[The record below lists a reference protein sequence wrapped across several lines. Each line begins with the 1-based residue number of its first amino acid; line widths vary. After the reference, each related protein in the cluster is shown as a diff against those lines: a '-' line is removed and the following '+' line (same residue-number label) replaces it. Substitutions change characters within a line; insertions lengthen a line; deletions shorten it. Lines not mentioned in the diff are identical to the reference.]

1 MPAKAP
7 TPRVKSVADIKS
19 LLLQPALT
27 SHFEC
32 YFVVPEILPSARQ
45 GTAKAFIGQ
54 TVPVTSELTSLLS
67 LSCSDATLPGSQ
79 LATHNLDNDYTG
91 VGQKH
96 AYRRLYDDRAD
107 FTFYVNHNYTQIRF
121 FERWMQYIVGEQQ
134 AGSDRL
140 NNFYRMNYP
149 KTYKTTIYIT
159 KFERSIGTPQ
169 KAPLAAKQNSKQNL
183 TYSFFNAFPTSITSM
198 PVSYESSQLLKCT
211 VSFAYDRYVS
221 ENLQGSAQGPTNLG
235 ATSAG
240 VPNIGD
246 ASNYWNSGANPN
258 ASNIDFATAANL
270 NFGNLTNNIAPAQ
283 FNYSSDDP
291 TRVFQEYDLNQA
303 TQQAYSGNLKLF

>member
-7 TPRVKSVADIKS
+7 TPTVKSVADIKS
-19 LLLQPALT
+19 VLLQPALT

-32 YFVVPEILPSARQ
+32 YFAVPDTFASTRQ
-45 GTAKAFIGQ
+45 GTAKAFIGGS
-54 TVPVTSELTSLLS
+54 VPVTSELTSLLT

-79 LATHNLDNDYTG
+79 LATHSLDNDFTG

-107 FTFYVNHNYTQIRF
+107 FTFYVNHTYTQIRF
-121 FERWMQYIVGEQQ
+121 FERWMQYIVGEQE
-134 AGSDRL
+134 AGSENL

-159 KFERSIGTPQ
+159 KFERNIGTPNR
-169 KAPLAAKQNSKQNL
+169 APLPAKQKRTSNL
-183 TYSFFNAFPTSITSM
+183 TYSFFNAFPISITSM
-198 PVSYESSQLLKCT
+198 PVSYEASQLLKCT
-211 VSFAYDRYVS
+211 VSFAYDRYVTK
-221 ENLQGSAQGPTNLG
+221 NAVGSSAGATNLG
-235 ATSAG
+235 ATATG

-246 ASNYWNSGANPN
+246 TSNYWNPSANLS

-283 FNYSSDDP
+283 FNYSPDDP
-291 TRVFQEYDLNQA
+291 TRVFEEYNISQA